1 MHALTST
8 GCQLLTGQNSRD
20 KIQEL
25 VPEWSQPCSSALALR
40 GAGERKDS
48 SLRQSLSG
56 TCFWLR
62 VAETT
67 VSLVTQMSLLSIE
80 LHLAYNKL
88 EEIPSHLPP
97 SEYILCILSMGM
109 HAHTHMCAKTHTHTR
124 MHTHTH
130 ISRAKSRI
138 RIQIGTGLTLHSEA
152 SH

>member
-48 SLRQSLSG
+48 SLGQSLSG

-67 VSLVTQMSLLSIE
+67 VSLVTQMSLLSIRTAPC
-80 LHLAYNKL
+80 LQQIRRNTQSFTSIRIH
-88 EEIPSHLPP
+88 I
-97 SEYILCILSMGM
+97 M
-109 HAHTHMCAKTHTHTR
+109 HFKHGHACTHTHVCKDTHTHTHA
-124 MHTHTH
+124 HTYTH
-130 ISRAKSRI
+130 IQSKKPHQDTDRHRSDSP
-138 RIQIGTGLTLHSEA
+138 L
-152 SH
+152 